1 MPDQISDFLRY
12 LTIEK
17 GLAKNTITS
26 YRQDLQKLQR
36 YLESKQLSFPQASKQ
51 MILQFLNSLRA
62 QQLSERTQSR
72 IIVTLNNFFQF
83 LVTERVLADNP
94 CQSIEPPRTPMT
106 LPRVLT
112 LDEVDLLLEQP
123 DTQLDAGI
131 RDKAMLEVF
140 MRPDYAYRNLLLL
153 P

>member
-1 MPDQISDFLRY
+1 MPDQISEFLRY

-94 CQSIEPPRTPMT
+94 CQNIESPKT
-106 LPRVLT
+106 
-112 LDEVDLLLEQP
+112 
-123 DTQLDAGI
+123 
-131 RDKAMLEVF
+131 
-140 MRPDYAYRNLLLL
+140 
-153 P
+153 